1 MAKAMKKV
9 ISTIMLI
16 ISVCVL
22 VGAFLFYQFQDEKL
36 LALKS
41 HMSLIAFK
49 GKIEYTDSD
58 EEAKRLKE
66 EKKRLEKEE
75 KERLKAEAEAKKQE
89 EKKKKEEEIR
99 LAAEKKQQ
107 EEAKKKEEEQAKK
120 NPPKSVLLDVPVVS
134 QLPELKNGCEITS
147 LTMML
152 NYNGISVDKM
162 TLADKVKKDTTPITY
177 NGSSIGSWGNPN
189 VGFVGDITGKSPGYS
204 IYPEPLKPLVE
215 EYMPGKSLIL
225 NGVDYSDIEKVLA
238 DKRPVV
244 VWVTVDFKPPTR
256 QAQWVSNGV
265 NITVNLSQ
273 HAVLLTGY
281 DENNVYYNDP
291 LDNGKNKSVSKE
303 NFKGIWQTMG
313 KHALS
318 YYK

>member
-1 MAKAMKKV
+1 MRKV
-9 ISTIMLI
+9 ISTIMLL
-16 ISVCVL
+16 ISIGLL

-36 LALKS
+36 LALKQ
-41 HMSLIAFK
+41 HMSLTAFK
-49 GKIEYTDSD
+49 GKIEYVDSD

-75 KERLKAEAEAKKQE
+75 KARLKAEAEAKKIE
-89 EKKKKEEEIR
+89 EKKKREEEIR

-107 EEAKKKEEEQAKK
+107 EELKKKQEEEAKK
-120 NPPKSVLLDVPVVS
+120 NPPKSVLLDIPVIS
-134 QLPELKNGCEITS
+134 QLPELKNGCEVTS
-147 LTMML
+147 IAMML
-152 NYNGISVDKM
+152 NYSGISVDKM
-162 TLADKVKKDTTPITY
+162 TLAEKVRKDTTPLTY
-177 NGSSIGSWGNPN
+177 NGSAIASWGNPN

-225 NGVDYSDIEKVLA
+225 NGVNYNDIEKVLA

-244 VWVTVDFKPPTR
+244 VWVTVDFKQPSR
-256 QAQWVSNGV
+256 RAQWVSNGE
-265 NITVNLSQ
+265 NISVNLSQ

-281 DENNVYYNDP
+281 DESNLYYNDP

-303 NFKGIWQTMG
+303 TFKAIWETMG
-313 KHALS
+313 KYALS